1 MRTRGTPPPLV
12 INKIDPIFVKTRHP
26 LRISKVFIILK
37 KRFLT
42 NGGGFLKVEFRD
54 KDLELCAMDEA
65 YAIRRMGKKRAKCY
79 RTRIN
84 ALVTVANFADL
95 SKYPGHFHELV
106 GNRKGQWA
114 CDLDQPYRLIIW
126 GAEPNKAVIWAE
138 VTEAE
143 VVEIVDYHK

>member
-1 MRTRGTPPPLV
+1 ME
-12 INKIDPIFVKTRHP
+12 I
-26 LRISKVFIILK
+26 
-37 KRFLT
+37 
-42 NGGGFLKVEFRD
+42 EFRD

-79 RTRIN
+79 RNRIFSLHL
-84 ALVTVANFADL
+84 AKNFAAL
-95 SKYPGHFHELV
+95 PSLPGHFHELV

-126 GAEPNKAVIWAE
+126 GAEPDKAIVWAE

>member
-1 MRTRGTPPPLV
+1 M
-12 INKIDPIFVKTRHP
+12 I
-26 LRISKVFIILK
+26 
-37 KRFLT
+37 

-79 RTRIN
+79 RNRIFSLHL
-84 ALVTVANFADL
+84 AKNFAVL
-95 SKYPGHFHELV
+95 PSLPGHFHELV

-126 GAEPNKAVIWAE
+126 GAEPNKVVIWAE

>member
-1 MRTRGTPPPLV
+1 MSLEIRIWNFAQWMR
-12 INKIDPIFVKTRHP
+12 
-26 LRISKVFIILK
+26 
-37 KRFLT
+37 LT
-42 NGGGFLKVEFRD
+42 QYGEW
-54 KDLELCAMDEA
+54 
-65 YAIRRMGKKRAKCY
+65 AKCY

>member
-1 MRTRGTPPPLV
+1 M
-12 INKIDPIFVKTRHP
+12 I
-26 LRISKVFIILK
+26 
-37 KRFLT
+37 

-65 YAIRRMGKKRAKCY
+65 YAIRRMGKKRAACY
-79 RTRIN
+79 RNRIN
-84 ALVTVANFADL
+84 SLHLAKNFAVL
-95 SKYPGHFHELV
+95 PSVPGHFHELV

-126 GAEPNKAVIWAE
+126 GAEPSKAVIWAE